1 MKQLPLIFF
10 LALAWITGIAQEVDY
25 ESIMNLPYYP
35 KSLNQTDD
43 YIRERCVL
51 DIYYPKNAEGFA
63 TVVWFHGGGLRNG
76 NKYIPENLKEQGIC
90 VIAVNYRLHPA
101 VSSPVY
107 IEDAAASVAWVFNH
121 IGEYGGDPS
130 AIFISGHS
138 AGGYLAMMVGL
149 DKRWLGSH
157 NIDADRIAGLIPFS
171 GQTVTHSTIRA
182 ERGIESPRPVID
194 DMAPVFHIRPE
205 APPLLLITGDRKLE
219 IPGRYEENAYL
230 MSMMKAVGHPD
241 TKLYELN
248 GYGHSM
254 VLPAVPLLVKEV
266 RRIKESRAA
275 DLSKLVHTY
284 SIVAKDPVT
293 GDMAV
298 GVQSHW
304 FSVGTIV
311 SWGRSGV
318 GVVATQ
324 SFVNPA
330 YGPDGLEL
338 MASGKDASQVVDIL
352 IKEDEGRD
360 YRQLAVLDAAG
371 RVSAHTG
378 KKCIKSAGHMLGE
391 NYSVQANMMLNDKVV
406 PAMAKAFEQNDG
418 LPLGERVIRVL
429 EAGEAAGGDIRGRQ
443 SAALIVVGPDPAPHP
458 WQDKKID
465 IRVDD
470 HAEPLE
476 ELARILRVHRAYEHM
491 NRGDVAVE
499 KGDMAAALKEYGAAE
514 QMFPGNLEM
523 KYWKAIALA
532 NNQRLA
538 EALPIFREVFHSD
551 ENWRELTRRLPES
564 GLLELP
570 EDDINKI
577 LTIR

>member
-1 MKQLPLIFF
+1 MKNLVSVLILT
-10 LALAWITGIAQEVDY
+10 LAAIPSTAQDKEY
-25 ESIMNLPYYP
+25 QMISNLPYY
-35 KSLNQTDD
+35 SESVSQSDQ
-43 YIRERCVL
+43 YIGERCVL
-51 DIYYPKNAEGFA
+51 DIYYPINAEGFP
-63 TVVWFHGGGLRNG
+63 TVVWFHGGGLKNG
-76 NKYIPENLKEQGIC
+76 NKYIPENLKKEGIC
-90 VIAVNYRLHPA
+90 IVAVNYRLHPA

-107 IEDAAASVAWVFNH
+107 IEDAAAAVAWVFKH
-121 IGEYGGDPS
+121 INEYGGDTS

-138 AGGYLAMMVGL
+138 AGGYLTMMVGL
-149 DKRWLGSH
+149 DKRWLGTH

-194 DMAPVFHIRPE
+194 DMAPVYHIRAE
-205 APPLLLITGDRKLE
+205 APPLLLITGDRALE
-219 IPGRYEENAYL
+219 MSGRYEENAYL
-230 MSMMKAVGHPD
+230 LSMMKAVGHPD

-254 VLPAVPLLVKEV
+254 VEPAVPLLVKEV
-266 RRIKESRAA
+266 NRITQARAT
-275 DLSKLVHTY
+275 DRSKLVHTY
-284 SIVAKDPVT
+284 SIVARDSVT
-293 GDMAV
+293 GEMAV

-304 FSVGTIV
+304 FSVGTVV
-311 SWGRSGV
+311 SWGQSGV

-330 YGPDGLEL
+330 FGPDGLDL
-338 MASGKDASQVVDIL
+338 MASGMDAQQVVDIL

-371 RVSAHTG
+371 SVAAYTG
-378 KKCIKSAGHMLGE
+378 KKCIASAGQKVGK

-406 PAMAKAFEQNDG
+406 PAMAIAFEDNDG
-418 LPLGERVIRVL
+418 LPLAERIIRVL
-429 EAGEAAGGDIRGRQ
+429 EAAEAAGGDIRGRQ

-470 HAEPLE
+470 HGQPLK
-476 ELARILRVHRAYEHM
+476 ELGRILQVHRAYEHM
-491 NRGDVAVE
+491 NRGDLAVE

-514 QMFPGNLEM
+514 QIFPENLEM
-523 KYWKAIALA
+523 KYWKAVALA
-532 NNQRLA
+532 NNHRLS
-538 EALPIFREVFHSD
+538 EALPIFREVFTSD

-564 GLLELP
+564 GLLNLP
-570 EDDINKI
+570 DDDMKKI
-577 LTIR
+577 LSIR